1 MRIEPFRASRTHYP
15 LRQRRAKL
23 VIEPGMTAK
32 NYWRDLWHYREL
44 IYFLAWRDTVVR
56 YKQTAS
62 ASPGR

>member
-1 MRIEPFRASRTHYP
+1 MNEHAGMPIDRSRESAPAMPDAST
-15 LRQRRAKL
+15 AKL

-56 YKQTAS
+56 
-62 ASPGR
+62 